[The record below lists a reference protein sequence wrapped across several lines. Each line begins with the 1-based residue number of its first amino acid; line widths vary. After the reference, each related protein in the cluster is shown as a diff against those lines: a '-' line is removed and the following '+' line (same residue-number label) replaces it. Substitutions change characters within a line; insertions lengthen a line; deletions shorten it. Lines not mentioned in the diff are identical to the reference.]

1 MKYDRRVMLDIFFD
15 EIIVISHTTQMLQE
29 AITGGGYPLSRLV
42 NSSMSKSLLIRDI
55 VSDDY
60 GEYRL
65 NGAGLKLYWRW
76 DRDEDTLK
84 VRIGGD
90 QSKQFPF
97 FVAAVMRILDRGH
110 IR

>member
-15 EIIVISHTTQMLQE
+15 EIVVLSHTTQMLQE
-29 AITGGGYPLSRLV
+29 GIEGGGYPLSRLF
-42 NSSMSKSLLIRDI
+42 NSSMSRSLLIRDI
-55 VSDDY
+55 VKENS

-65 NGAGLKLYWRW
+65 NGAGFKLYWRW
-76 DRDEDTLK
+76 DRDKDTLK

-90 QSKQFPF
+90 QAKQFPF
-97 FVAAVMRILDRGH
+97 FVAAVRRILDRGH

>member
-1 MKYDRRVMLDIFFD
+1 MKYDRRVMLSMFFD
-15 EIIVISHTTQMLQE
+15 EIIALSHTTQMLQE
-29 AITGGGYPLSRLV
+29 AISGGGYPLSSVV
-42 NSSMSKSLLIRDI
+42 NCDMSKSLLIRDI
-55 VSDDY
+55 VGDDC
-60 GEYRL
+60 GERRL

-90 QSKQFPF
+90 QARQFQF
-97 FVAAVMRILDRGH
+97 FVAAVSRILDRNH